1 MSLTYNGN
9 DCKVL
14 YNGMETSGFYNGEL
28 VWGNS
33 GWLTVDLNNNWLE
46 YDVSDNAEL
55 SAYRCFYSNSNYHVG
70 SSSAVMNII
79 PMKNQNMDLKYCSVA
94 ESSYDFFM
102 FHINGS
108 DVANTQG
115 RQSSTSATIDQ
126 YKTLNVDFNTQ
137 YQYRCVYR
145 KDGSVDSGLDR
156 AYVLLE
162 KDSVKEVING

>member
-1 MSLTYNGN
+1 MYNG
-9 DCKVL
+9 K
-14 YNGMETSGFYNGEL
+14 ETSGFYNGEL

-55 SAYRCFYSNSNYHVG
+55 SAYRCFYSNSNYNVH

-79 PMKNQNMDLKYCSVA
+79 PTENQNIDFKYCSVA
-94 ESSYDFFM
+94 ESSYDYFVFN
-102 FHINGS
+102 INGTS
-108 DVANTQG
+108 AATTRNM
-115 RQSSTSATIDQ
+115 QSTTSATIDQ

-137 YQYRCVYR
+137 YQYQCVYR
-145 KDGSVDSGLDR
+145 KDQSVSSGLDR

-162 KDSVKEVING
+162 KNSVKEVING